1 MIFSSIAGDED
12 SIPFDS
18 KMLRLGTAGVKPSS
32 DEWWRSCNSLVW
44 HPSLPPPPHSSPP
57 APDYPSN
64 VMGAEKFVNPF
75 LSFPSTIKTT
85 AATTATV
92 RRNDIGQWTGVGE
105 PMPIKWIFLC
115 VSKIESKQYD
125 RVSLNWVGGKIRTFT
140 KTQIWNKETTR

>member
-1 MIFSSIAGDED
+1 MTNGGGVVILLFG
-12 SIPFDS
+12 IP
-18 KMLRLGTAGVKPSS
+18 
-32 DEWWRSCNSLVW
+32 
-44 HPSLPPPPHSSPP
+44 PSLPPPPHSSPP

-92 RRNDIGQWTGVGE
+92 RRNDIGQWTTGVGE

-125 RVSLNWVGGKIRTFT
+125 RVSLNWEDTYFHQNANLK
-140 KTQIWNKETTR
+140 

>member
-1 MIFSSIAGDED
+1 MQMIFSSIVEDED

-44 HPSLPPPPHSSPP
+44 HPSLRPPPHSSPP

-92 RRNDIGQWTGVGE
+92 RRNDIGQ
-105 PMPIKWIFLC
+105 
-115 VSKIESKQYD
+115 
-125 RVSLNWVGGKIRTFT
+125 
-140 KTQIWNKETTR
+140 